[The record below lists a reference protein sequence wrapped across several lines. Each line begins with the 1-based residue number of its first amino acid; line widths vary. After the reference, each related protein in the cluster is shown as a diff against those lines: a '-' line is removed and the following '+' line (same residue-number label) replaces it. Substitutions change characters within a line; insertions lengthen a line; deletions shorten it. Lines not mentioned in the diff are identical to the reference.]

1 LIELLV
7 IFLNN
12 LLPVFLS
19 SGAGYLLA
27 RLLNVSPRALSR
39 VIFYI
44 FSPCLIFTLLT
55 QSELS
60 DGDILRVGLYATA
73 VILGIGVLTFVGGK
87 IIGLERRT
95 LAGVLLASMF
105 MNAGNFGMPVVLFAF
120 GENALSYASLFF
132 VANAILSY
140 TVGVMTASMGSASLP
155 QAFFNLFKIPF
166 IYALALALFFMRT
179 GLQVPLPLE
188 RTANLLG
195 DASIPAMLV
204 LLGMQL
210 GAANFSGQALPLA
223 FATSMRL
230 LVSPLLAL
238 ALGPVFGLVGAARQA
253 VTLESAMPTAV
264 LTTVLATEYDAH
276 PTLVTAVVF
285 VSTLLCPI
293 TLTPLLAYLGA

>member
-1 LIELLV
+1 MSELLI

-12 LLPVFLS
+12 LLPVLLAS
-19 SGAGYLLA
+19 SAGFLLA
-27 RLLNVSPRALSR
+27 RLLHVSPSALSR

-60 DGDILRVGLYATA
+60 DGDILRVGLFTAT
-73 VILGIGVLTFVGGK
+73 VILLLGAVAFLAGK
-87 IIGLERRT
+87 IARLERRT
-95 LAGVLLASMF
+95 LAGMVLASMF
-105 MNAGNFGMPVVLFAF
+105 MNAGNFGLPVVLFAF
-120 GENALSYASLFF
+120 GEHALSYASLFF

-140 TVGVMTASMGSASLP
+140 TVGVMTASMGSANIP
-155 QAFFNLFKIPF
+155 QAFTNLFKIPF

-179 GLQVPLPLE
+179 DWQVPIPLE
-188 RTANLLG
+188 RTAELLG

-210 GAANFSGQALPLA
+210 ESANLSGQAVPLTL
-223 FATSMRL
+223 ATGIRL

-253 VTLESAMPTAV
+253 VTLEASMPTAV
-264 LTTVLATEYDAH
+264 LTTVLATEYDAQ

-285 VSTLLCPI
+285 VSTLLSPL
-293 TLTPLLAYLGA
+293 TLTPLLAFLGA